1 MARFGVDRYLPRG
14 GVAAVLECSRTAGT
28 HRCCAHRALPRNK
41 YRPTGC
47 SRNQGRL
54 TRSVKRIGLF
64 GGSFDPPHIGHV
76 ALVHAAL
83 AGLRLDEVWV
93 IPAGL
98 PVHRTLSDRA
108 TPADRLDWMRR
119 IFAGDRR
126 VRVMDWEVAADTPT
140 PTIVTLRRFAAACPE
155 VHGVLLLGA
164 DAFAGMDGWVDYP
177 EHASL
182 CDVAVFGR
190 VACSAEGAGAAFRP
204 RLLADWL
211 MEPVVLGNRV
221 DVSVPLPHV
230 SATEIRRMAEQG
242 KSLAGKVPECV
253 CQEIEQAYAGSA
265 ALKQERM

>member
-1 MARFGVDRYLPRG
+1 MLTYLQY
-14 GVAAVLECSRTAGT
+14 AALLRASRLATKQKSINR
-28 HRCCAHRALPRNK
+28 HEVE
-41 YRPTGC
+41 TG
-47 SRNQGRL
+47 GRL
-54 TRSVKRIGLF
+54 NHQASAKRIGLF

-76 ALVHAAL
+76 ALVEAAL
-83 AGLRLDEVWV
+83 DVLHLSAVWV
-93 IPAGL
+93 ITAGL
-98 PVHRTLSDRA
+98 PVHRTLSGRT
-108 TPADRLDWMRR
+108 TPAQRLSWMQR
-119 IFAGDRR
+119 IFAGNHR
-126 VRVMDWEVAADTPT
+126 VKVVDWEVTVAEPT
-140 PTIVTLRRFAAACPE
+140 PSIVTLRRFTTAFPKKRPL
-155 VHGVLLLGA
+155 LLLGA

>member
-1 MARFGVDRYLPRG
+1 M
-14 GVAAVLECSRTAGT
+14 
-28 HRCCAHRALPRNK
+28 
-41 YRPTGC
+41 
-47 SRNQGRL
+47 
-54 TRSVKRIGLF
+54 I
-64 GGSFDPPHIGHV
+64 
-76 ALVHAAL
+76 
-83 AGLRLDEVWV
+83 
-93 IPAGL
+93 
-98 PVHRTLSDRA
+98 
-108 TPADRLDWMRR
+108 R
-119 IFAGDRR
+119 IFAGNHR
-126 VRVMDWEVAADTPT
+126 VKVVDWEVTVAEPT
-140 PTIVTLRRFAAACPE
+140 PSIVTLRRFTTAFPKKRPL
-155 VHGVLLLGA
+155 LLLGA

>member
-177 EHASL
+177 EHAGQ

-190 VACSAEGAGAAFRP
+190 AAHQPAGDAAAAFGSMS
-204 RLLADWL
+204 LQAWL
-211 MEPVVLGNRV
+211 NGSAGCGRRV
-221 DVSVPLPHV
+221 DMDVALPEV
-230 SATEIRRMAEQG
+230 SATGVRRMAEHG
-242 KSLAGKVPECV
+242 ENLAGMVPECV
-253 CQEIEQAYAGSA
+253 RREIEQAYAGPA
-265 ALKQERM
+265 A